1 MRRGRKLQAAGQQ
14 PVRLP
19 GTFGRA
25 GFALACAAA
34 LGVMTAAQQPV
45 PADQPAFRTGADLVI
60 VDAVVV
66 DRAGKPVTGL
76 TAADFE
82 VRDEGR
88 PQAVSLF
95 QTVAVDAPP
104 VRAAAASRYR
114 YSTNAGVDAVPGRAF
129 VLFFDDVHLTQAEG
143 DRAKTA
149 LTRFLER
156 ELQPGDLVSLVAP
169 GNALRWHARMPDG
182 RPELM
187 RVVAGLRGLYLPDPS
202 PDTMSDYEA
211 YRINAFSDE
220 AVADQV
226 DRRWR
231 NQRVNGREPENLAT
245 SQGFRPENRGGQ
257 IGIIAQDILMRAA
270 SLYQQAAARN
280 IATLQALE
288 RTIDGL
294 SAVRGRKAVI
304 MLSPGF
310 VADQERLEAKRAT
323 EAARR
328 ANVAVYFVDARGL
341 VSSVGSA
348 QAQQT
353 GRPLDSRDIG
363 AANAEITLGA
373 EGAAEI
379 ASNTGGFSVR
389 NQNDLGRGLQR
400 IGDESR
406 VYYLLGFQPNRD
418 ARPGV
423 FRRLEVK
430 VTRPDVTVRA
440 RRGYY
445 PGGVGGPEGS
455 PVTGGAAATSTPPRF
470 TDGVDAIDRAA
481 ESPYEL
487 GAIPLRVA
495 DLSFADAATDKASV
509 MLVVEADLRAFEFA
523 RAGGKLTDVLDL
535 RMLTT
540 ELGTN
545 TTERYERKVEM
556 SFPDTTRFGP
566 DSWHPLAQ
574 EFHLKPGRYQ
584 ARVAI
589 RDASSG
595 RIGSVTHDFEVP
607 PLTGLR
613 FTTPILTD
621 AIEAPSFGSQA
632 PPKPVLIA
640 RRTFPAGAT
649 LYYQFSVLG
658 AGKDASGATRVLG
671 SHQLLGPGGTVVK
684 QLAPGA
690 IAASG
695 GTPSRFAGLGLAG
708 LPPGDYELVL
718 KVTDEIGG
726 QTIERREPLAIVP
739 AASGLPSADRQP

>member
-1 MRRGRKLQAAGQQ
+1 MTPTLARAA
-14 PVRLP
+14 R
-19 GTFGRA
+19 RA
-25 GFALACAAA
+25 GLVLTSVAA
-34 LGVMTAAQQPV
+34 LGVMAAAQQSA

-66 DRAGKPVTGL
+66 DRAGRPVTDL

-88 PQAVSLF
+88 AQAVSLF
-95 QTVAVDAPP
+95 QTVSVAATAREAGPTAP
-104 VRAAAASRYR
+104 SRYA
-114 YSTNAGVDAVPGRAF
+114 YSTNAGVGAVPGRAF

-143 DRAKTA
+143 DRAKVA
-149 LTRFLER
+149 LARFLER
-156 ELQPGDLVSLVAP
+156 ELQAGDLVSLVAP
-169 GNALRWHARMPDG
+169 GTARRWHARMPDG
-182 RPELM
+182 RPELT
-187 RVVAGLRGLYLPDPS
+187 RIVAGLRGLYLPDPS
-202 PDTMSDYEA
+202 PDQMSDYEA

-220 AVADQV
+220 QVADQV
-226 DRRWR
+226 ERRWK
-231 NQRVNGREPENLAT
+231 NQRVNGREPTNLAT
-245 SQGFRPENRGGQ
+245 DQGFRPENRGGTV
-257 IGIIAQDILMRAA
+257 GILPQDILMRAA
-270 SLYQQAAARN
+270 TVYQQAAARN

-294 SAVRGRKAVI
+294 AAVRGRKSVV

-310 VADQERLEAKRAT
+310 IADQERVEAKRAI

-341 VSSVGSA
+341 VSSAGSA

-363 AANAEITLGA
+363 AANAELTLGA

-379 ASNTGGFSVR
+379 AQATGGFSVR

-406 VYYLLGFQPNRD
+406 VYYLLGFQPDRD
-418 ARPGV
+418 AKVGT

-430 VTRPDVTVRA
+430 VTRPGVTVRA

-445 PGGVGGPEGS
+445 AGGIGPGTP
-455 PVTGGAAATSTPPRF
+455 AAAAGAGAGTTSTAPRF
-470 TDGVDAIDRAA
+470 SDGVDAIDRAA

-495 DLSFADAATDKASV
+495 DLAFADAATDKASV
-509 MLVVEADLRAFEFA
+509 MLVVEADLRAFEFS
-523 RAGGKLTDVLDL
+523 RAGGKLSDVLDL

-545 TTERYERKVEM
+545 ATERYERKVEM
-556 SFPDTTRFGP
+556 SFPETTTFGP
-566 DSWHPLAQ
+566 ASWHPLSQ

-584 ARVAI
+584 ARVAV
-589 RDASSG
+589 RDANSG

-640 RRTFPAGAT
+640 RRAFPAGAT
-649 LYYQFSVLG
+649 LYYQYSVLG
-658 AGKDASGATRVLG
+658 AGKDAAGAPRVLG
-671 SHQLLGPGGTVVK
+671 SHQLIGPGGAVVK
-684 QLAPGA
+684 QLAPGP
-690 IAASG
+690 IAAST

-718 KVTDEIGG
+718 KVTDETSG
-726 QTIERREPLAIVP
+726 QTIERREPLAILP
-739 AASGLPSADRQP
+739 AAPASAGREP

>member
-1 MRRGRKLQAAGQQ
+1 MLLISPRAARRIGI
-14 PVRLP
+14 V
-19 GTFGRA
+19 
-25 GFALACAAA
+25 LACTLA
-34 LGVMTAAQQPV
+34 LGVLAVAQQPA

-66 DRAGKPVTGL
+66 DRAGRPVTDLQGS
-76 TAADFE
+76 DFE

-88 PQAVSLF
+88 VQTVSLF
-95 QTVAVDAPP
+95 QTVSM
-104 VRAAAASRYR
+104 AAAAQDAGLKAAKRYA
-114 YSTNAGVDAVPGRAF
+114 YSTNAGVGAVPGRAF

-143 DRAKTA
+143 DRAKAA
-149 LTRFLER
+149 LTRFIDR
-156 ELQPGDLVSLVAP
+156 ELQAGDLVSLVAP
-169 GNALRWHARMPDG
+169 GTALRWHARIPDG
-182 RPELM
+182 RPELT
-187 RVVAGLRGLYLPDPS
+187 RIVAGLRGLYLPDPS
-202 PDTMSDYEA
+202 PDQMSDYEA

-220 AVADQV
+220 QVADQV

-231 NQRVNGREPENLAT
+231 NARVNGREPTNLAT
-245 SQGFRPENRGGQ
+245 DQGFRPENRGGQ
-257 IGIIAQDILMRAA
+257 IGILPQDILMRAA
-270 SLYQQAAARN
+270 TVYQQAAARN

-294 SAVRGRKAVI
+294 TAVRGRKAVV

-310 VADQERLEAKRAT
+310 IADQERVEAKRAI

-353 GRPLDSRDIG
+353 GRPLDSRDVG
-363 AANAEITLGA
+363 AANAELTLGA

-379 ASNTGGFSVR
+379 AQATGGFSVR

-406 VYYLLGFQPNRD
+406 VYYLLGFQPDRS
-418 ARPGV
+418 AKPGV

-445 PGGVGGPEGS
+445 AGGIGPGTS
-455 PVTGGAAATSTPPRF
+455 AAAGTGAGTAATAPRF
-470 TDGVDAIDRAA
+470 SDGVDAIDRAA

-495 DLSFADAATDKASV
+495 NLAFGAAATDKAAV
-509 MLVVEADLRAFEFA
+509 MLVVEADLRAFAFG
-523 RAGGKLTDVLDL
+523 RTGGKLSDVLDL

-556 SFPDTTRFGP
+556 SFPDTARFGP
-566 DSWHPLAQ
+566 ESWHPLTQ

-584 ARVAI
+584 ARVAV
-589 RDASSG
+589 RDANSG

-613 FTTPILTD
+613 LTSPILTD
-621 AIEAPSFGSQA
+621 TIEAPSFGSQA

-658 AGKDASGATRVLG
+658 AGVDASGAPRVLG
-671 SHQLLGPGGTVVK
+671 SHQLIGPGGAVVK
-684 QLAPGA
+684 QLAPGR

-718 KVTDEIGG
+718 KVTDETTG
-726 QTIERREPLAIVP
+726 QTIERREPLAILPSMP
-739 AASGLPSADRQP
+739 APASADRQP

>member
-1 MRRGRKLQAAGQQ
+1 MRLLPPHAVRRAA
-14 PVRLP
+14 L
-19 GTFGRA
+19 
-25 GFALACAAA
+25 ALACAAA
-34 LGVMTAAQQPV
+34 LGALAAAQQPAA
-45 PADQPAFRTGADLVI
+45 ADQPAFRTGADLVI

-66 DRAGKPVTGL
+66 DRTGKPVTNL

-95 QTVAVDAPP
+95 QTVSVDAPP
-104 VRAAAASRYR
+104 VRAATANRYR
-114 YSTNAGVDAVPGRAF
+114 YSTNAGVGAVPGRAF

-143 DRAKTA
+143 DRAKAA
-149 LTRFLER
+149 LTRFLDR

-169 GNALRWHARMPDG
+169 GNALRWHARMPEG
-182 RPELM
+182 RPELA

-202 PDTMSDYEA
+202 NDSMSDYEA

-220 AVADQV
+220 VVAEQV
-226 DRRWR
+226 DRRWK
-231 NQRVNGREPENLAT
+231 NLRVNGREPANLAT
-245 SQGFRPENRGGQ
+245 DQGFRPENRGGQ
-257 IGIIAQDILMRAA
+257 IGIIPQDILMRAA

-341 VSSVGSA
+341 VSSGASA

-363 AANAEITLGA
+363 AANAELTLGA

-379 ASNTGGFSVR
+379 ASATGGFSVR

-406 VYYLLGFQPNRD
+406 VYYLLGFQPSRD
-418 ARPGV
+418 AGPGV

-445 PGGVGGPEGS
+445 PGGITGPEGS
-455 PVTGGAAATSTPPRF
+455 ATAAAATSTPPRF

-556 SFPDTTRFGP
+556 SFPDTTTFGP

-589 RDASSG
+589 RDANSG

-658 AGKDASGATRVLG
+658 AGTDATGSTRVLG
-671 SHQLLGPGGTVVK
+671 SHQLIGPGGAVVK
-684 QLAPGA
+684 QLAPGP
-690 IAASG
+690 IAAKG

-739 AASGLPSADRQP
+739 AAAPASADRQP